1 MSRATVSV
9 WLIENNGRQFI
20 VAVLTSTGCTDAGDR
35 ILMRTFHHLIRAT
48 DVYCRSQT
56 VHKSIDGGYHRAVI
70 NRETLKL

>member
-35 ILMRTFHHLIRAT
+35 ILMRTFHHLIRAI
-48 DVYCRSQT
+48 DV
-56 VHKSIDGGYHRAVI
+56 
-70 NRETLKL
+70 